1 MKIKKII
8 SIFSLTLLIFAYGA
22 CSGGKYL
29 YSEDLP
35 KNIEKIK
42 VVEKDIIKLSN
53 EISKNEIVIKYTT
66 EQINILQ
73 KQANYL
79 NSTKNRAFNQL
90 ILFQKEKVKLEKQF
104 KKEKDKK

>member
-53 EISKNEIVIKYTT
+53 EISKNEIVI
-66 EQINILQ
+66 
-73 KQANYL
+73 NYL